1 MSRDRRTVRRRL
13 LRWSVPVV
21 VLLVVV
27 AVGVTVA
34 VLASRSAT
42 SAYAQRDVETL
53 RRDVAVLKFVG
64 VFDSAGTDF
73 AAGTLAVLDGR
84 LDEAERLLAS
94 SAEER
99 PRCPA
104 LANLLLVRETMGD
117 EAVGANEGPLAITR
131 YRSALSV
138 AIEAPDECFATNTDP
153 DPERRAVV
161 ADSVPRLE
169 RKLALLERPLAPPP
183 PPPPSAAPPP
193 PPPTGE
199 EARETPPPEERRLY
213 PDPADPLGTLRR
225 ILENAAAARGG
236 P

>member
-13 LRWSVPVV
+13 LRWPVPVV
-21 VLLVVV
+21 VLLAVV
-27 AVGVTVA
+27 AIGVTVA
-34 VLASRSAT
+34 VLTSRSAT
-42 SAYAQRDVETL
+42 SAYAERDVDTL
-53 RRDVAVLKFVG
+53 RRDVAVLNVVG

-73 AAGTLAVLDGR
+73 AAGALAVLDGR
-84 LDEAERLLAS
+84 LDEAERLFAH

-99 PRCPA
+99 PGCPA
-104 LANLLLVRETMGD
+104 LANLLLIRETMGD

-138 AIEAPDECFATNTDP
+138 AIEAPDECFAANTDP
-153 DPERRAVV
+153 DPERRAVL

-183 PPPPSAAPPP
+183 PPPPAAAPPP
-193 PPPTGE
+193 PSTGVE
-199 EARETPPPEERRLY
+199 NQETPPPEERRLY

-225 ILENAAAARGG
+225 ILENAAAARGR